1 MTRWKFDNYV
11 LILRKIYWRTFSNT
25 CGKTLKIVTNK
36 NSAKIL
42 YKYGNMYGNAYGHAF
57 YNSISAHS
65 YTLIVYNI
73 NDEFLKDC
81 YFINSASK
89 TMSSL
94 VPNKIQYIQ

>member
-1 MTRWKFDNYV
+1 MVTRWKFDNYI

-57 YNSISAHS
+57 YNSTRDIERS
-65 YTLIVYNI
+65 N
-73 NDEFLKDC
+73 
-81 YFINSASK
+81 
-89 TMSSL
+89 
-94 VPNKIQYIQ
+94 